1 MINEIKNY
9 SVEVRTNKKPSI
21 NAAKFIFKILFFSI
35 LLTLVLYY
43 CVTRTKL
50 SSKKR
55 FLMQLLESKDL
66 FIPIRTSYTQQ
77 GLECPTLF
85 RANYS
90 TFDGPKVRDYPST
103 SDSEIIGTI
112 LMRMRRDRDF
122 VSELL
127 KGANIVVRGDKG
139 AIYEW
144 FISTPQ
150 AYNRLSSHFSQ
161 RDQFGLDL
169 GGNLKTLLTGVD
181 SEGDTWFQFEGAAFN
196 FFKNPLEVLIVL
208 SRFLSL
214 VFHSPFSQAILH
226 ILQYIQYLVTD
237 KQVGPLGTSK
247 FTDAR
252 PIYVLFDDCS
262 HKKEERSRK
271 KKRKKKEGWFNRH
284 RWLRGGDH

>member
-9 SVEVRTNKKPSI
+9 SVEVRTNPKNSI

-127 KGANIVVRGDKG
+127 KGANIVVRGIKERFTNG
-139 AIYEW
+139 SFQPPKLTIASPPTSARE
-144 FISTPQ
+144 T
-150 AYNRLSSHFSQ
+150 N
-161 RDQFGLDL
+161 L
-169 GGNLKTLLTGVD
+169 GWIWV
-181 SEGDTWFQFEGAAFN
+181 
-196 FFKNPLEVLIVL
+196 
-208 SRFLSL
+208 
-214 VFHSPFSQAILH
+214 
-226 ILQYIQYLVTD
+226 
-237 KQVGPLGTSK
+237 GTSK
-247 FTDAR
+247 PF
-252 PIYVLFDDCS
+252 LL
-262 HKKEERSRK
+262 E
-271 KKRKKKEGWFNRH
+271 
-284 RWLRGGDH
+284 